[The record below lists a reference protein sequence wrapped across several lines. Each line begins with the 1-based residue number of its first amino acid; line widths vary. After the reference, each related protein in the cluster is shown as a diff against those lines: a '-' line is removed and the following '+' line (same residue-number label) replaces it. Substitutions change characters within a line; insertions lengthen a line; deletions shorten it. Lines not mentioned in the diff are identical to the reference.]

1 MHASNMVILSP
12 VVPKILCPASRL
24 TEINHYASLHTGEEE
39 RGSLVPPGGYYA
51 LSHCALQGRGKGFLC
66 AGLTQCKN
74 NHPSH
79 PHLLPLLLLLLLLF
93 TFCLFFI
100 FCFYLSTLSSFSV
113 SSFLFLSSLPS
124 FLNVCFFFCLQ
135 SPAGWH
141 FWLWLSLVFGISFC
155 YNRKSTALSFLLCLT
170 SPVLG

>member
-1 MHASNMVILSP
+1 M
-12 VVPKILCPASRL
+12 PASTPGKRREAHWCHLVVIMLYL
-24 TEINHYASLHTGEEE
+24 T
-39 RGSLVPPGGYYA
+39 VPSRAGA
-51 LSHCALQGRGKGFLC
+51 KGFSVLDW
-66 AGLTQCKN
+66 LCKN
-74 NHPSH
+74 NNPSH

-124 FLNVCFFFCLQ
+124 FLNICFFSCLQ
-135 SPAGWH
+135 SPAGRH
-141 FWLWLSLVFGISFC
+141 FRLWLSLVFGISFC